1 MLKNKINNKKFL
13 SYNKKSKKVPSRTAK
28 RKKVIQKTKQEHQIG
43 KEVSINQKDA
53 KKQKE
58 VLEPKKIISNSFSPE
73 VKEAIQS
80 KIFLEYLS
88 KNIGRGAVDIVGALE
103 SQAQTDDKLAGKLG
117 IKVNEVRRILN
128 LLNNHS
134 ITKYD
139 VNKDNKG
146 WLTFN
151 WYIDN
156 EKLLYFAHVLK
167 EKETEEKAFL
177 PDNCNDFFF
186 CEVCFEEQKLVLPFD
201 TAFEANFKCDCG
213 KELKIINR
221 DEAKKMFV

>member
-1 MLKNKINNKKFL
+1 MLKNKINNKKVL
-13 SYNKKSKKVPSRTAK
+13 SSNKKSKKAPSRTA
-28 RKKVIQKTKQEHQIG
+28 RRQRVIQKNKPKHQVG
-43 KEVSINQKDA
+43 KGVIINQKDA
-53 KKQKE
+53 KKQRE
-58 VLEPKKIISNSFSPE
+58 TLEPKKIINNSFSPE
-73 VKEAIQS
+73 VKEAVQS
-80 KIFLEYLS
+80 RIFLEYLS

-139 VNKDNKG
+139 VSKDNKG

-156 EKLLYFAHVLK
+156 EKLLCFTQVLK
-167 EKETEEKAFL
+167 EKETEEKTFL

-201 TAFEANFKCDCG
+201 TAFEANFKCECG
-213 KELKIINR
+213 KELKILNR
-221 DEAKKMFV
+221 EEAKKMFA